1 MNTHQPSQIRHWTRE
16 LELIRRRVS
25 RINLREDDALASRM
39 MAECLSKCEILL
51 EELARGE
58 EESDRLRRL
67 ATAERGNWQRLF
79 DVMPLACV
87 LTDAQGIVRGV
98 NRAGALLLNVSSS
111 RLQGQMFLHFV
122 IDRQRLFDALDEH
135 GDGTSLMRVQVR
147 VRPREKALIE
157 VEVGVIADAANTG
170 DRLWF
175 LMPTTATQYAQSGR
189 RSLSSRRRPRSPL
202 ECSRRES
209 EGLSPLVS
217 PSVGSDQLPADW
229 HFACFLIVLR
239 QLLMLTDRTR
249 PKENTMAEA
258 GTLHDAFIDE
268 LRDTYD
274 AEKQLTKALPKQ
286 SGDVVELRTAFESHS
301 RKPAATSSVSNRS
314 SRASTRRSAAS
325 TATAWPASS
334 KKASQS
340 SKKSSTRR
348 RWTRA

>member
-1 MNTHQPSQIRHWTRE
+1 
-16 LELIRRRVS
+16 
-25 RINLREDDALASRM
+25 M

-58 EESDRLRRL
+58 EESDRLRQL

-189 RSLSSRRRPRSPL
+189 RSLESSPPAIACSSP
-202 ECSRRES
+202 
-209 EGLSPLVS
+209 V
-217 PSVGSDQLPADW
+217 D
-229 HFACFLIVLR
+229 
-239 QLLMLTDRTR
+239 
-249 PKENTMAEA
+249 EN
-258 GTLHDAFIDE
+258 L
-268 LRDTYD
+268 
-274 AEKQLTKALPKQ
+274 K
-286 SGDVVELRTAFESHS
+286 V
-301 RKPAATSSVSNRS
+301 
-314 SRASTRRSAAS
+314 
-325 TATAWPASS
+325 
-334 KKASQS
+334 
-340 SKKSSTRR
+340 
-348 RWTRA
+348 

>member
-1 MNTHQPSQIRHWTRE
+1 MNTHQPSQIRHWTRD

-39 MAECLSKCEILL
+39 MADRCARRLATVV
-51 EELARGE
+51 ARGE

-175 LMPTTATQYAQSGR
+175 LMPLTAAQYAQSGR
-189 RSLSSRRRPRSPL
+189 RSLESSP
-202 ECSRRES
+202 
-209 EGLSPLVS
+209 
-217 PSVGSDQLPADW
+217 PAIA
-229 HFACFLIVLR
+229 FSSAV
-239 QLLMLTDRTR
+239 
-249 PKENTMAEA
+249 EN
-258 GTLHDAFIDE
+258 L
-268 LRDTYD
+268 
-274 AEKQLTKALPKQ
+274 K
-286 SGDVVELRTAFESHS
+286 V
-301 RKPAATSSVSNRS
+301 
-314 SRASTRRSAAS
+314 
-325 TATAWPASS
+325 
-334 KKASQS
+334 
-340 SKKSSTRR
+340 
-348 RWTRA
+348 